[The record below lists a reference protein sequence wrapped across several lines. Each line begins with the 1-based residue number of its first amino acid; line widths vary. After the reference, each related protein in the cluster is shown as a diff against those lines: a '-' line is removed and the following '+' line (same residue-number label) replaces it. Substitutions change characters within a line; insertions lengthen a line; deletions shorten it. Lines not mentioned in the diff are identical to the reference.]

1 MEFLIVSD
9 LILQELQRP
18 LLEVIFEPTRPYTS
32 DMTLDEKVRRTY
44 RSLLK
49 AQRVKNRILILINAF
64 FLGQLIND
72 DITPAQRTLQ
82 CQTMTSYYHRS
93 ATRVYHLFETFG
105 TQQIMVTQILTLTM
119 VRTLKS
125 SEFQDLL

>member
-1 MEFLIVSD
+1 
-9 LILQELQRP
+9 
-18 LLEVIFEPTRPYTS
+18 
-32 DMTLDEKVRRTY
+32 
-44 RSLLK
+44 
-49 AQRVKNRILILINAF
+49 VKNRILILLNAF
-64 FLGQLIND
+64 FLEQLIND

-82 CQTMTSYYHRS
+82 YQTMTSHYHRS

-125 SEFQDLL
+125 SEFQDLLCKAMEISVGTEILSAE